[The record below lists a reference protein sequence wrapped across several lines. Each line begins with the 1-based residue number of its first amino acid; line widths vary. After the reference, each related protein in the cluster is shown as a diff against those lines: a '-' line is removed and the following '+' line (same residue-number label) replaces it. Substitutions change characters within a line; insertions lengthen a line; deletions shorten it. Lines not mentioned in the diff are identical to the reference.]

1 MQAYRVLRGLRHMIY
16 LVHSEIPLDDFDLVQ
31 SSLEGRVVPGGR
43 DQFEFVLCCGF
54 PLDDELPVEAGVPA
68 LVRLEKIIKLLNKL
82 KCIMYLEK
90 CLECQKPK

>member
-1 MQAYRVLRGLRHMIY
+1 MIY

-68 LVRLEKIIKLLNKL
+68 LVRLEKIIKLLNKSR
-82 KCIMYLEK
+82 CIMRRNIQSLHGKLGNRQE
-90 CLECQKPK
+90 